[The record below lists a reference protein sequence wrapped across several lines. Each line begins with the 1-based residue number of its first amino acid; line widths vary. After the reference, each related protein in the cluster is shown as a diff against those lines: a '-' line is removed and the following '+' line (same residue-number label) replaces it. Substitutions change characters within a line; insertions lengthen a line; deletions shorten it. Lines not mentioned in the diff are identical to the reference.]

1 MRGREEPTNPL
12 QSPSYPKDALRGWG
26 ASTPRRKPPP
36 LVPTCPIMDVGLKGG
51 PFRDSTLA
59 YVCVYMFVEDADIVW
74 FTSLSVVSQDS
85 FASIKRQAWFRG
97 SIFVYSAIS
106 PPLPSPTRFTRQKRL
121 STIHALLSF
130 LLLSFLVLFVDAL
143 ISLRSSWST
152 GCRPNKVWRDRWEK
166 FLRLKSG
173 GFSPVYPPSLSLFLF
188 LFESRG
194 LPSSKKIWEN
204 GGSLSQFS
212 FEQVILSLS
221 VCLVGYEIKRIR
233 NCWA

>member
-1 MRGREEPTNPL
+1 MVARNQPTHPL

-59 YVCVYMFVEDADIVW
+59 YVCVYVRGGCRHRLIYELVRCFSGFFRIHKAA
-74 FTSLSVVSQDS
+74 SLVSRIH
-85 FASIKRQAWFRG
+85 FCLFCN
-97 SIFVYSAIS
+97 F
-106 PPLPSPTRFTRQKRL
+106 PSPTWFTRQKRL

-152 GCRPNKVWRDRWEK
+152 GCRPNKVWRDR
-166 FLRLKSG
+166 
-173 GFSPVYPPSLSLFLF
+173 
-188 LFESRG
+188 
-194 LPSSKKIWEN
+194 
-204 GGSLSQFS
+204 
-212 FEQVILSLS
+212 
-221 VCLVGYEIKRIR
+221 
-233 NCWA
+233 

>member
-1 MRGREEPTNPL
+1 MRGREEPTYPLLL

-173 GFSPVYPPSLSLFLF
+173 GFSPVYPPFLSLSLPLRIARFTEL
-188 LFESRG
+188 E
-194 LPSSKKIWEN
+194 EN
-204 GGSLSQFS
+204 MREWWIVKPVLVWASNS
-212 FEQVILSLS
+212 LSLS
-221 VCLVGYEIKRIR
+221 VSVSLSMK
-233 NCWA
+233 